1 VAQPRR
7 PKLPALRPPTDPW
20 QALAKARRTLDRER
34 ATLAL
39 RQQRV
44 LRCFRAW
51 EKQLRLV
58 ARLERRVSRLAAD
71 APPDAVAR
79 DSRPQGGPTVTA
91 HHVSEARPAP
101 ELPEAVRL
109 AEEAVSRLAE
119 ECRKGGP
126 LYARSPRAVAQVS
139 RNAKWLLNAIDALRR
154 GLSADAAI
162 AGTAGPT
169 G

>member
-1 VAQPRR
+1 V
-7 PKLPALRPPTDPW
+7 
-20 QALAKARRTLDRER
+20 KARRTLDRER
-34 ATLAL
+34 ATLAV
-39 RQQRV
+39 RQQRL

-58 ARLERRVSRLAAD
+58 VRLERRVSRLAAD
-71 APPDAVAR
+71 APPEAGAHNPE
-79 DSRPQGGPTVTA
+79 PQGGPTVSVPHAPETK
-91 HHVSEARPAP
+91 PAP

-126 LYARSPRAVAQVS
+126 LYLRSPKAVAQVS
-139 RNAKWLLNAIDALRR
+139 RNAKWLLNALDALRR
-154 GLSADAAI
+154 GLAADVSA
-162 AGTAGPT
+162 GLT